1 MGQKI
6 NPTGFRIGNTFT
18 WKSTWYASKKNYAQ
32 RVLED
37 KQIRNFFEER
47 LSNAGL
53 DRIEIQRS
61 INEIKIRLHVSRP
74 GVVIGRG
81 GSNLEQL
88 KNDLARLLKINP
100 KDPKGQRVVIDEI
113 VEVKQPDLSAKF
125 VVERIID
132 QLIKRYPHRRAVS
145 QALERV
151 MNAGAKGVK
160 IQLSGRIGGAD
171 IGRSEKYAEGTV
183 PTQTLRSVIDYY
195 EAPAVTK
202 SGKVGIKVW
211 INKGEA
217 SKQNEKKENNN

>member
-18 WKSTWYASKKNYAQ
+18 WKSTWYANKKNYAQ

-37 KQIRNFFEER
+37 KKIRQFFEER

-81 GSNLEQL
+81 GANLEQL

-100 KDPKGQRVVIDEI
+100 RDPKGQRVVIDEI

-171 IGRSEKYAEGTV
+171 IGRQEKYAEGTV

-195 EAPAVTK
+195 EAPAITK

-211 INKGEA
+211 INKGETA
-217 SKQNEKKENNN
+217 EVNKKEQNN